1 MPIAKLSTSSR
12 RSQADRRESSERVLI
27 EALLAIVAEEGVSAA
42 TFEAIGKRAGCSR
55 GLVSQRFGSKEGLTR
70 AAIDFVH
77 RVRDEELERVDVEKQ
92 SGCNG
97 LLTYVRTH
105 FDAYAQAQE
114 GRAYFTLLAHAVAD
128 LSEIRSLFAKSHDRA
143 ERHIM
148 RYIKKGQQDGSVRAD
163 IDAKSGALMVGSL
176 LMGVSI
182 QAIIDQKIDLPKVRD
197 ATLKTL
203 KLSFAA
209 T

>member
-70 AAIDFVH
+70 AAIDYVH
-77 RVRDEELERVDVEKQ
+77 TVRDEELERIDVERQ
-92 SGCNG
+92 SGYNG
-97 LLTYVRTH
+97 LLTYVETH
-105 FDAYAQAQE
+105 FDTYANADE

-128 LSEIRSLFAKSHDRA
+128 LREIRSLFAKSHDKA
-143 ERHIM
+143 ERHIA
-148 RYIKKGQQDGSVRAD
+148 RYIKKGQQDGSVRSD
-163 IDAKSGALMVGSL
+163 IDPKSGALMVGSL
-176 LMGVSI
+176 LMGASI

-203 KLSFAA
+203 GLSFAA

>member
-1 MPIAKLSTSSR
+1 MPIAKLSTSVR
-12 RSQADRRESSERVLI
+12 RSQTTRRESSERVLI

-70 AAIDFVH
+70 AAIDYVH
-77 RVRDEELERVDVEKQ
+77 AVRDEELERVDIEKQ

-105 FDAYAQAQE
+105 FDAYAQAKE
-114 GRAYFTLLAHAVAD
+114 GRAYFSLLAHAVAD
-128 LSEIRSLFAKSHDRA
+128 LTETRSLFAKSHDRA
-143 ERHIM
+143 EHHIM
-148 RYIKKGQQDGSVRAD
+148 RYIKKGQQDGSVRSD
-163 IDAKSGALMVGSL
+163 IDPKSGALMVGSL

-182 QAIIDQKIDLPKVRD
+182 QAIIDQKINLAKVRD

-209 T
+209 P